1 MDSSNPVATG
11 AIVSHQTPQGA
22 ILLGKAITTAEALPA
37 TQGHVYL
44 HARLGNRH
52 GLVAGATGT
61 GKTVTLMTLA
71 EGFSRIGVPVF
82 LADVK
87 GDVAGLAVPGAPS
100 AKLQTRL
107 DEIGMPDHVF
117 EGNPTVF
124 WDLFGKLGHPVRT
137 TVSEIGPTLLSRM
150 LQLNDTQSGVLDI
163 VFKLA
168 DDRGLLLLDLKDL
181 RALLGVVADERKA
194 ITTSYGLVST
204 PSIGAI
210 QRALLRLEAEGGEV
224 FFGEPALEL
233 ADLMRT
239 TTDGRGVINILAADR
254 LVLQPRLYS
263 SFLLWLLSELFE
275 NLPEVGD
282 LDKPKLVFVFDE
294 AHLLFQ
300 DAPPAL
306 QQRVEQVV
314 RIIRSKGV
322 GVYFCSQFPDDV
334 PDNILGQL
342 GNRVQHALR
351 AFTPRDQKAVRTAAE
366 TFVANPQLDVAEAI
380 SRLGTG
386 EALVSTLQDKGI
398 PMPVERTLIAP
409 PRCRMGAITDAERA
423 HVRAGSPVGAKYDT
437 TVDRDSATE
446 MLARKVA
453 AVATQTAA
461 PPARNGENANGGLGQ
476 SVKDAVFGTSR
487 RQGMIET
494 MAKQTARTVGNQIGR
509 QILRGVLGGI
519 FGGKR

>member
-1 MDSSNPVATG
+1 MDSTQN
-11 AIVSHQTPQGA
+11 A
-22 ILLGKAITTAEALPA
+22 ILLGKAVTTPESG
-37 TQGHVYL
+37 QVYL
-44 HARLGNRH
+44 QARLGNRH

-61 GKTVTLMTLA
+61 GKTVTLMTIA
-71 EGFSRIGVPVF
+71 EGFSRLGVPVF

-87 GDVAGLAVPGAPS
+87 GDVAGLAVAGSPNDKLLARVAELGVPDYAPE
-100 AKLQTRL
+100 A
-107 DEIGMPDHVF
+107 
-117 EGNPTVF
+117 NPTVF

-137 TVSEIGPTLLSRM
+137 TVSEMGPTLLARI
-150 LQLNDTQSGVLDI
+150 LELNDTQSGVLDI

-181 RALLGVVADERKA
+181 RALLGLVAEERKD
-194 ITTSYGLVST
+194 ISTSYGLVSAQ
-204 PSIGAI
+204 SVGAI
-210 QRALLRLEAEGGEV
+210 QRSLLRLEQEGADA

-233 ADLMRT
+233 SDLMRT
-239 TTDGRGVINILAADR
+239 TPNGRGMINILASEQ
-254 LVLQPRLYS
+254 LIMKPRLYS

-294 AHLLFQ
+294 AHLLFD

-334 PDNILGQL
+334 PDDILGQL

-366 TFVANPQLDVAEAI
+366 TFVPNPALDVAEAI
-380 SRLGTG
+380 SKLGTG
-386 EALVSTLQDKGI
+386 EALVSTLQDKGV

-409 PRCRMGAITDAERA
+409 PRSRMGAITEAERA
-423 HVRAGSPVGAKYDT
+423 QVRAGSPVGHKYDT
-437 TVDRDSATE
+437 EIDRESASE
-446 MLARKVA
+446 MLAKRAETA
-453 AVATQTAA
+453 AAQAEA
-461 PPARNGENANGGLGQ
+461 PPAKTREQDEAEEGGFGQ
-476 SVKDAVFGTSR
+476 AVKDAVFGTKR
-487 RQGMIET
+487 RQGMVET
-494 MAKQTARTVGNQIGR
+494 MAKQTARTVGNQIG
-509 QILRGVLGGI
+509 QKILRGLLGGI